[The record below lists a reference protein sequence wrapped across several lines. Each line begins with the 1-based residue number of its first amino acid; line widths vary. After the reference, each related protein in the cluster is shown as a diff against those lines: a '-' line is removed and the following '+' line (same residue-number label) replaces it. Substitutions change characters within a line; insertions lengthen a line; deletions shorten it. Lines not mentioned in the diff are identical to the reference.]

1 MTVFDI
7 GLKMP
12 EQKKNFIVDED
23 ERLLYWDRQVRA
35 YVAKYYDPKHQLR
48 LIARNVFEFAG
59 HSFENK
65 PGSHGA
71 HNQEF
76 KRINRILRHYFGA
89 SYVSFLQGHKQH
101 NTYKIPPGFYIR
113 RAEPLALTLYIE
125 WLNGTIEI

>member
-35 YVAKYYDPKHQLR
+35 YVEDRVSPKHSYR
-48 LIARNVFEFAG
+48 ITARMVFERAG
-59 HSFENK
+59 HSFDPT

-76 KRINRILRHYFGA
+76 KRINRILRHYFGN
-89 SYVSFLQGHKQH
+89 SYVSFIEGRKQH
-101 NTYKIPPGFYIR
+101 NVYKIKPGCYIR
-113 RAEPLALTLYIE
+113 RLEPLALTLYIE